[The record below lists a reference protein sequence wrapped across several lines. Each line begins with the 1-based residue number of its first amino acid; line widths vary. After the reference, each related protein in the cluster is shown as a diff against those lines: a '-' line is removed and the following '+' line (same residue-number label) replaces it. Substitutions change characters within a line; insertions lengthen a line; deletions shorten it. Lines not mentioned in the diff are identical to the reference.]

1 MAVVWSRLGGM
12 FDRCGDVL
20 YLSNQVSTEAVQGQI
35 AQRRFLQHESWKQFS
50 ANSFSR
56 LWVTK
61 CLYDYQLDMKGE
73 IIDLRQPQSPS
84 LGLALHLIR
93 RT

>member
-1 MAVVWSRLGGM
+1 MREPTIHGGTGKIN
-12 FDRCGDVL
+12 RTADVAHSIGIAKPGKIAAKGKEG
-20 YLSNQVSTEAVQGQI
+20 SNLRPI
-35 AQRRFLQHESWKQFS
+35 A
-50 ANSFSR
+50 FSR